1 MVDKKIVSS
10 HTNNQL
16 GPPLALTHPRLSS
29 AFPIDEL
36 HRYNQNL
43 VETLHNKNAFM
54 SHSRNENCCI
64 TFFYCSF
71 TKVLIVESN
80 RSKTDSNSQS
90 GLINNPFIQKVGQKL
105 SILRLAAIAK

>member
-1 MVDKKIVSS
+1 MDFPQGVINLKY
-10 HTNNQL
+10 
-16 GPPLALTHPRLSS
+16 LSGIYYS
-29 AFPIDEL
+29 AFQIDKPPPQ
-36 HRYNQNL
+36 NQNL
-43 VETLHNKNAFM
+43 VETLHVRTLHNKNAFM